1 VSASA
6 DGHHGSPLTSLLRS
20 ELEALVDDAAQ
31 TMPAVEVQRHASGW
45 ERGNWWGVWDVR
57 EAAR

>member
-1 VSASA
+1 MSASA
-6 DGHHGSPLTSLLRS
+6 DGHNDPALTNFLRS